1 LNLSKPTAKWEVTA
15 KELAK
20 KAIKEMKLPPELLQ
34 EVLSKEDRTRYTS
47 FKALMFVS
55 EERPEVLYPHW
66 NYFADMLERENTH
79 SKYIAIYLIASL
91 TRVDTESQFEKIFDR
106 YYSLLDDMSVIPSA
120 HVARNSG
127 KIVKAK
133 PELEA
138 KITGKLLSIDETH
151 HKLSHKELI
160 KSEAIEAFNEYF
172 GEAKDKKKIMEFV
185 KEQLKSK
192 SPKTRKNASEFL
204 KRWSS

>member
-1 LNLSKPTAKWEVTA
+1 LDMSRPTVKWEAAA

-20 KAIKEMKLPPELLQ
+20 KAVEDKGLFAELLQ
-34 EVLSKEDRTRYTS
+34 RILSKDDRTRYTS
-47 FKALMFVS
+47 FKALMFIS
-55 EERPEVLYPHW
+55 EERPELLYPHW
-66 NYFADMLERENTH
+66 NYFANMLDSENTH

-91 TRVDTESQFEKIFDR
+91 TRVDTESKFEKIFDR
-106 YYSLLDDMSVIPSA
+106 YYRLLDDKSIIPSA

-133 PELEA
+133 PELQA
-138 KITGKLLSIDETH
+138 KITGKLLSIDGTH

-160 KSEAIEAFNEYF
+160 KSEAIEAFDEYF
-172 GEAKDKKKIMEFV
+172 GEAKDRKKIMAFV

-192 SPKTRKNASEFL
+192 SPKARKNASEFL

>member
-1 LNLSKPTAKWEVTA
+1 MSRPTLKWEAAA

-20 KAIKEMKLPPELLQ
+20 NATRDKGLFAELLQ
-34 EVLSKEDRTRYTS
+34 RILSKDDRTRYTS
-47 FKALMFVS
+47 FKALMFIS
-55 EERPEVLYPHW
+55 EERPELLYPHW
-66 NYFADMLERENTH
+66 NYFADMLDRENTH
-79 SKYIAIYLIASL
+79 SKYIAICLIASL
-91 TRVDTESQFEKIFDR
+91 TRADAESRFEKMFDR
-106 YYSLLDDMSVIPSA
+106 YYRLLDDKSVTPSA

-127 KIVKAK
+127 RIVKAK

-138 KITGKLLSIDETH
+138 KITGKLLSIDGTH
-151 HKLSHKELI
+151 HRLSHKELI

-185 KEQLKSK
+185 KEQLESK

-204 KRWSS
+204 KRWS